1 MVYTIRD
8 IPSGMRRYGWT
19 VAAGLMDRWFAK
31 KSRVMTDPEK
41 QGRILPKD
49 WDDSIVTMAWAMR
62 FERARS
68 ARDRL
73 IRGWSEP
80 KRLARARPFF
90 EPRLRAWPGI
100 AGVKAGSEFRFGDLS
115 QPTATVDSLSQL
127 NFETVSSGVLGT
139 LDGFYAAIGT
149 GSIKI
154 AVSGMA
160 RPGTGAA
167 KGRIRLSIDEVGLYL
182 RDTYDFNDDQMLGQW
197 GPGGVG
203 RIGVLAPSIPIA
215 QDDVTTVFGWT
226 PAEQQAFF
234 SVNNSDFRHYRDRF
248 QRGGDFIV
256 FSDVER
262 RRLATPV
269 VMEF

>member
-1 MVYTIRD
+1 M
-8 IPSGMRRYGWT
+8 
-19 VAAGLMDRWFAK
+19 L
-31 KSRVMTDPEK
+31 DPEK
-41 QGRILPKD
+41 QGRTPPKD
-49 WDDSIVTMAWAMR
+49 WDDRIVTMAWAMR

-73 IRGWSEP
+73 LAGWSEP

-90 EPRLRAWPGI
+90 KPRVRAWQGT
-100 AGVKAGSEFRFGDLS
+100 AGVKAGGEFRFGDLS
-115 QPTATVDSLSQL
+115 QPTVTVDSLSQL
-127 NFETVSSGVLGT
+127 NYETVSSGVLGA

-154 AVSGMA
+154 AVSGIA
-160 RPGTGAA
+160 TPGTGTA

-182 RDTYDFNDDQMLGQW
+182 RDTYDFNENQMLGQW

-203 RIGVLAPSIPIA
+203 RVGVLAPSIPIA
-215 QDDVTTVFGWT
+215 KDDVTTVFGWT
-226 PAEQQAFF
+226 PAEQQALF
-234 SVNNSDFRHYRDRF
+234 SVNNSDFFRYRTRF
-248 QRGGDFIV
+248 GRGGDFVV

-262 RRLATPV
+262 RRLASPA